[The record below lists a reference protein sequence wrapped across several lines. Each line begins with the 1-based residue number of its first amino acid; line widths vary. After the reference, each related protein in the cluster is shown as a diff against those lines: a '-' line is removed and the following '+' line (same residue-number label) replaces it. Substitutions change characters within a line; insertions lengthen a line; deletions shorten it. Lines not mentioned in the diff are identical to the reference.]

1 MEPSTFAN
9 STARRGALISYRL
22 LGTGW
27 KRFAARWICSIALM
41 FDWVWTFT
49 PETTRFGLVNGVVR
63 GRDMHPILIRS
74 VVHAGDQLA
83 GFEQVTPDQMDL
95 LAALTKKQKQYWD
108 QLPREFRFEEVA
120 DRSVPRS
127 SLSRLLS
134 RAKQFGTIEQKPDG
148 TFTKLI

>member
-1 MEPSTFAN
+1 
-9 STARRGALISYRL
+9 
-22 LGTGW
+22 
-27 KRFAARWICSIALM
+27 
-41 FDWVWTFT
+41 
-49 PETTRFGLVNGVVR
+49 
-63 GRDMHPILIRS
+63 MHPILIRS